1 MSGTTVEPRIFRA
14 YDVRGRADT
23 ELTPEVAR
31 LIGRAYATHLRR
43 AGGAATIVVGRDNR
57 PSSEGLL
64 RGFVEGAR
72 ASGVDVVVIG
82 LSPSP
87 LLYFAAA
94 RWGMAGGCNVT
105 GSHGGPEVNG
115 LKLLESEGIP
125 LSASAI
131 QGLRALIEADDFE
144 RGAGAFE
151 ERDALP
157 EYVAYLG
164 ERFALGRPL
173 TVVADAGHGATA
185 LAGPAALERAG
196 CEVVGLNLE
205 PDPGGSDAPADPQLA
220 ASMEG
225 LRAAVVAQGAD
236 MGVAWDGDGDR
247 LGIVDEGGRRHDP
260 DAILTLLAWD
270 LLSRHPGARVL
281 VDVKVSLA
289 TIRAIEAHGG
299 RPVFGPTGHSPAKRL
314 MREAG
319 ILLGGEA
326 SSHFYFRED
335 YFGFDDA
342 IFGACLIA
350 QLVSARG
357 RPLSAL
363 MATLRSEAGGTGPAL
378 VTSPELRIP
387 CDDAAKFRI
396 AEECAARFRGSQPV
410 LEIDGARIEF
420 EGGWALVRASNTE
433 PVLSVRLEA
442 ETPEAY
448 GVIAQRVSEALR
460 ASGVGSLPSEL
471 GRWG

>member
-1 MSGTTVEPRIFRA
+1 MEPRIFRA

-23 ELTPEVAR
+23 ELTPDVAR

-43 AGGAATIVVGRDNR
+43 AGGPATIVVGRDNR
-57 PSSEGLL
+57 PSSAGLL
-64 RGFVEGAR
+64 GAFVEGAR
-72 ASGVDVVVIG
+72 ASGVDVVGIG

-94 RWGMAGGCNVT
+94 RWGMEGGCNVT
-105 GSHGGPEVNG
+105 GSHGGREVNG
-115 LKLLESEGIP
+115 LKLLESEGMP

-131 QGLRALIEADDFE
+131 QGLRALIEAEDFE
-144 RGAGAFE
+144 QGAGAFE

-164 ERFALGRPL
+164 ERFALRRPL
-173 TVVADAGHGATA
+173 KVVADAGHGATA
-185 LAGPAALERAG
+185 IAGPAALERAG

-205 PDPGGSDAPADPQLA
+205 PDGGGSDAPADPQLA

-247 LGIVDEGGRRHDP
+247 LGIVDEAGRRHDP
-260 DAILTLLAWD
+260 DAILTLLARD

-326 SSHFYFRED
+326 SSHFYFREH

-363 MATLRSEAGGTGPAL
+363 MAGAGGTGPAL

-410 LEIDGARIEF
+410 LEIDGARIDF

-442 ETPEAY
+442 ESREQYRA
-448 GVIAQRVSEALR
+448 IAARVSEALR
-460 ASGVGSLPSEL
+460 ASGVGELPPEL
-471 GRWG
+471 RRWG

>member
-1 MSGTTVEPRIFRA
+1 M
-14 YDVRGRADT
+14 
-23 ELTPEVAR
+23 AR

-43 AGGAATIVVGRDNR
+43 AGGTATIVVGRDNR

-72 ASGVDVVVIG
+72 ASGVDVVGIG

-131 QGLRALIEADDFE
+131 QGLRALIDAEDFE
-144 RGAGAFE
+144 QGAGAFE

-164 ERFALGRPL
+164 ERFALRRPL
-173 TVVADAGHGATA
+173 RVVADAGHGVTA
-185 LAGPAALERAG
+185 VAGPAALERAG
-196 CEVVGLNLE
+196 CEVVGLRLE
-205 PDPGGSDAPADPQLA
+205 PDAGGSDAPADPQLA

-225 LRAAVVAQGAD
+225 LRAAVVARGAD

-289 TIRAIEAHGG
+289 TIRAIEAQGG

-335 YFGFDDA
+335 YYGFDDA

-363 MATLRSEAGGTGPAL
+363 MAEGSEGTGPAL
-378 VTSPELRIP
+378 LTSPELRIP

-396 AEECAARFRGSQPV
+396 AEECAARFRTVAAGAGDRRGAHRV
-410 LEIDGARIEF
+410 RRRLGAGARVEHRARAQHPPGGRESRGVQRHRAAGLGCAAGVGRGGSAVGAASLGVGWWGRQRRSRRGGRVV
-420 EGGWALVRASNTE
+420 EGGG
-433 PVLSVRLEA
+433 LEN
-442 ETPEAY
+442 
-448 GVIAQRVSEALR
+448 R
-460 ASGVGSLPSEL
+460 
-471 GRWG
+471 

>member
-14 YDVRGRADT
+14 YDIRGRADT
-23 ELTPEVAR
+23 ELTPDAAR

-57 PSSEGLL
+57 PSSEELL

-72 ASGVDVVVIG
+72 ASGVDVVGIG

-144 RGAGAFE
+144 QGAGAFE

-164 ERFALGRPL
+164 ERFALRRPL
-173 TVVADAGHGATA
+173 RVVADAGHGVTA
-185 LAGPAALERAG
+185 IAGPAALERAG
-196 CEVVGLNLE
+196 CDVVGLRLE
-205 PDPGGSDAPADPQLA
+205 PDAGGSDAPADPQLP

-225 LRAAVVAQGAD
+225 MRAAVVAQRAD

-247 LGIVDEGGRRHDP
+247 LGVVDETGRRHDP
-260 DAILTLLAWD
+260 DAILSLLAWD

-363 MATLRSEAGGTGPAL
+363 MAGAGGPGPAL

-396 AEECAARFRGSQPV
+396 AEECAARFRASQPV

-420 EGGWALVRASNTE
+420 DGGWALVRASNTE
-433 PVLSVRLEA
+433 PVLSLRLEA
-442 ETPEAY
+442 ESREAY
-448 GVIAQRVSEALR
+448 KVIAERVSEALR
-460 ASGVGSLPSEL
+460 ASGVASLPPDL
-471 GRWG
+471 RRPG

>member
-31 LIGRAYATHLRR
+31 LIGRAHATHLRR
-43 AGGAATIVVGRDNR
+43 ACGAATIVVGRDNR
-57 PSSEGLL
+57 PSSAGLL
-64 RGFVEGAR
+64 GGFVEGAR
-72 ASGVDVVVIG
+72 ASGVDVVGIG

-94 RWGMAGGCNVT
+94 RWGMEGGCNVT
-105 GSHGGPEVNG
+105 GSHGGREVNG

-125 LSASAI
+125 LSASSI

-144 RGAGAFE
+144 QGAGTFE

-164 ERFALGRPL
+164 ERFALRRPL
-173 TVVADAGHGATA
+173 RVVADAGHGATA
-185 LAGPAALERAG
+185 IAGPAALERAG
-196 CEVVGLNLE
+196 CGVVGLNLE
-205 PDPGGSDAPADPQLA
+205 PDAGGSDAPADPQLA
-220 ASMEG
+220 SSMEG

-299 RPVFGPTGHSPAKRL
+299 RPVFGPTGHSRAKRL

-363 MATLRSEAGGTGPAL
+363 MDTLMSEGRGTGPAL

-396 AEECAARFRGSQPV
+396 AEECAARFRTSQPV

-442 ETPEAY
+442 ESREAY
-448 GVIAQRVSEALR
+448 KVIAQRVSEALR
-460 ASGVGSLPSEL
+460 ASGVGDLPSEL
-471 GRWG
+471 RRPG

>member
-64 RGFVEGAR
+64 GGFVEGAR
-72 ASGVDVVVIG
+72 ASGVDVVAIG

-144 RGAGAFE
+144 QGAGAFE

-196 CEVVGLNLE
+196 CEVVGINLA
-205 PDPGGSDAPADPQLA
+205 PDAGGSDPPADPQLA

-247 LGIVDEGGRRHDP
+247 LGIVDEGGGRHDP

-270 LLSRHPGARVL
+270 LLSRRPGARVL

-299 RPVFGPTGHSPAKRL
+299 RPVFGPTGHSRAKRL

-363 MATLRSEAGGTGPAL
+363 MAGAGGTGPAL
-378 VTSPELRIP
+378 LTSPELRIP

-396 AEECAARFRGSQPV
+396 AEECAARFRTSQPV

-420 EGGWALVRASNTE
+420 DGGWALVRASNTE
-433 PVLSVRLEA
+433 PVLSIRLEA
-442 ETPEAY
+442 ESREAY
-448 GVIAQRVSEALR
+448 SVIAQRVSEALR

-471 GRWG
+471 GRPG

>member
-64 RGFVEGAR
+64 GGFVEGAR
-72 ASGVDVVVIG
+72 ASGVDVVGIG

-144 RGAGAFE
+144 QGAGAFE

-196 CEVVGLNLE
+196 CEVVGINLA
-205 PDPGGSDAPADPQLA
+205 PDAGGSDPPADPQLA

-299 RPVFGPTGHSPAKRL
+299 RPVFGPTGHSRAKRL

-363 MATLRSEAGGTGPAL
+363 MAALMSEGRGTGPAL

-396 AEECAARFRGSQPV
+396 AEECAARFRTSQPV
-410 LEIDGARIEF
+410 LEIDGARIDF

-442 ETPEAY
+442 ESREAY

-460 ASGVGSLPSEL
+460 ASGVGHLPSEL

>member
-14 YDVRGRADT
+14 YDVRGRTDT
-23 ELTPEVAR
+23 ELTPDAAR

-57 PSSEGLL
+57 PSSEELL

-72 ASGVDVVVIG
+72 ASGVDVVGIG

-131 QGLRALIEADDFE
+131 QGLRALIEAGDFE
-144 RGAGAFE
+144 QGAGAFE

-164 ERFALGRPL
+164 ERFALRRPM
-173 TVVADAGHGATA
+173 TVVADAGHGVTA
-185 LAGPAALERAG
+185 IAGPATLERAG

-205 PDPGGSDAPADPQLA
+205 PDAGGSDAPADPQLA

-225 LRAAVVAQGAD
+225 LRQAVVAQGAD
-236 MGVAWDGDGDR
+236 LGVAWDGDGDR

-260 DAILTLLAWD
+260 DAILTLLVWD

-335 YFGFDDA
+335 YYGFDDA

-363 MATLRSEAGGTGPAL
+363 MDTLMSEGRGAGPAL

-396 AEECAARFRGSQPV
+396 AEECAARFRTSQPV
-410 LEIDGARIEF
+410 LEIDGARIDF
-420 EGGWALVRASNTE
+420 AGGWALVRASNTE

-442 ETPEAY
+442 ESREAY
-448 GVIAQRVSEALR
+448 EVIAQRVSEALR
-460 ASGVGSLPSEL
+460 ASGVGDLPSEL
-471 GRWG
+471 RRSG

>member
-23 ELTPEVAR
+23 ELTPDVAR

-72 ASGVDVVVIG
+72 ASGVDVVGIG

-144 RGAGAFE
+144 QGAGAFE

-164 ERFALGRPL
+164 ERFALPRPL
-173 TVVADAGHGATA
+173 TVVADAGHGVTA
-185 LAGPAALERAG
+185 IAGPAALERAG
-196 CEVVGLNLE
+196 CEVVGLNLA
-205 PDPGGSDAPADPQLA
+205 PDAGGSDAPADPQLA

-260 DAILTLLAWD
+260 DAILSLLAWD
-270 LLSRHPGARVL
+270 LLSRRPGARVL

-363 MATLRSEAGGTGPAL
+363 MATLMSEERGAGPAL
-378 VTSPELRIP
+378 LTSPELRIP

-396 AEECAARFRGSQPV
+396 AEECAARFRASQPV

-420 EGGWALVRASNTE
+420 DGGWALVRASNTE

-442 ETPEAY
+442 ESREAY

-460 ASGVGSLPSEL
+460 ASGVGPLPSEL
-471 GRWG
+471 GRSG